1 MSDCVIKI
9 EKAPIE
15 NGKVNLQVSAAVL
28 GSAPYPKLSAVF
40 SCSEENRII
49 PMEIVGF
56 KDGIITAKAT
66 IDLAYIFY
74 KPVGDKSMDVKFLF
88 SDGANG
94 YKLIEPAEKL
104 TLPVAKRRAIKHFFS
119 CSSKEKL
126 KIIAGKFFSF
136 LALPYLGR
144 PVDENRVTFL
154 SNRSDYLT
162 GNIKSV
168 FLEMTKVP
176 NIEIS
181 VLCCKGGIKRNLKIL
196 FKFLKLYSTSKIV
209 FVDDYYHMLSYVK
222 KKDGV
227 SIIQLWHACGALK
240 TFGYSRL
247 GKDSSLNQ
255 SSPNHRQ
262 YDYAVVS
269 SKDVAYCYAEGFGIS
284 SEKILPLG
292 SPRCDRF
299 TDEAY
304 KKYFYKKFYRQNP
317 ELADKKV
324 ILFAPTFR
332 GGGQGNCYYPIEKFN
347 ADRLLSSLPEEY
359 VIVCKMHP
367 YLSERP
373 KCSEKYK
380 NRLID
385 LSDKYDIN
393 DILFVTDVLI
403 TDYSSV
409 IFEASLLNIPMLFF
423 AFDLDEYCKSRDF
436 YCDYKS
442 FVPGKIVT
450 DTDEISSSIL
460 ENDMKQ
466 ELVEPFCKRNF
477 DETAGKATQNVVRF
491 ACSLLQSENKK
502 FGESQNVYL
511 QNDHQPSAY

>member
-1 MSDCVIKI
+1 MSDCAIKI
-9 EKAPIE
+9 ENAPVE
-15 NGKVNLQVSAAVL
+15 NGKVNLRVSAVVS
-28 GSAPYPKLSAVF
+28 GSAPYPKISAVF
-40 SCSEENRII
+40 VCSDENRII
-49 PMEIVGF
+49 PMEIIDF
-56 KDGIITAKAT
+56 KDGILSAKT
-66 IDLAYIFY
+66 VVDLAYVFY
-74 KPVGDKSMDVKFLF
+74 KPVSDKFMEVKFLF
-88 SDGANG
+88 SDGVNG
-94 YKLIEPAEKL
+94 YNIIDPVEKLI
-104 TLPVAKRRAIKHFFS
+104 LPVGKRRAIKHFLS
-119 CSSKEKL
+119 CSSKEKM
-126 KIIAGKFFSF
+126 KIVAGKIFSF
-136 LALPYLGR
+136 LALPYRHR
-144 PVDENRVTFL
+144 PIEQNRVTFL

-176 NIEIS
+176 DIEIT
-181 VLCCKGGIKRNLKIL
+181 VLCCKGGIEKNIKIL
-196 FKFLKLYSTSKIV
+196 FKFLKTYSTSKIV

-222 KKDGV
+222 KKKGV
-227 SIIQLWHACGALK
+227 ELIQLWHACGALK

-284 SEKILPLG
+284 TKKILPLG

-299 TDEAY
+299 TDEVY
-304 KKYFYKKFYRQNP
+304 SSYFRKKFYAENSQLNG
-317 ELADKKV
+317 KKI

-332 GGGQGNCYYPIEKFN
+332 GGGQGNCYYPIEKFET
-347 ADRLLSSLPEEY
+347 DRLFEALPDEY

-373 KCSEKYK
+373 KCSGKYSR
-380 NRLID
+380 RLID
-385 LSDKYDIN
+385 LSDKYDVN
-393 DILFVTDVLI
+393 DLLFVTDILI

-423 AFDLDEYCKSRDF
+423 AFDLEEYCKSRDF

-450 DTDEISSSIL
+450 KTEEIASAIL
-460 ENDMKQ
+460 QNDMKH
-466 ELVEPFCKRNF
+466 ELVKPFCKRNF
-477 DETAGKATQNVVRF
+477 DETAGKATENVVRF
-491 ACSLLQSENKK
+491 ACSLLNRENNK
-502 FGESQNVYL
+502 FGESTHVYL

>member
-9 EKAPIE
+9 EKAPVE
-15 NGKVNLQVSAAVL
+15 NGKVSLQVSAAVS

-40 SCSEENRII
+40 VCSQEDRII
-49 PMEIVGF
+49 PMEIVDF
-56 KDGIITAKAT
+56 KNGIITARAVV
-66 IDLAYIFY
+66 DLAYVFY
-74 KPVGDKSMDVKFLF
+74 RPVSDKSMEVKFLF
-88 SDGANG
+88 TDGING
-94 YKLIEPAEKL
+94 YKIVEPDKKL
-104 TLPVAKRRAIKHFFS
+104 TLPVAKRRAVKHFLS

-126 KIIAGKFFSF
+126 KIIAGKIFSF
-136 LALPYLGR
+136 LALPYR
-144 PVDENRVTFL
+144 SRRVEENRVTFL

-176 NIEIS
+176 NIEIT
-181 VLCCKGGIKRNLKIL
+181 VLCCKGGIKKNIKIL

-222 KKDGV
+222 KKKEV
-227 SIIQLWHACGALK
+227 KIIQLWHACGAFK

-284 SEKILPLG
+284 TNKILSLG

-304 KKYFYKKFYRQNP
+304 KNYFLKKFNSENP
-317 ELADKKV
+317 ELSDKKI

-332 GGGQGNCYYPIEKFN
+332 GGGQGNCYYPIEKFE
-347 ADRLLSSLPEEY
+347 ADKIFEALPEEY
-359 VIVCKMHP
+359 VVVCKMHP

-373 KCSEKYK
+373 KCSEKYSR
-380 NRLID
+380 RLID
-385 LSDKYDIN
+385 MSDRYDIN
-393 DILFVTDVLI
+393 DLLFVTDILI

-450 DTDEISSSIL
+450 STDEIAASVL
-460 ENDMKQ
+460 KNDMKQ
-466 ELVEPFCKRNF
+466 ELVKPFCKRNF

-491 ACSLLQSENKK
+491 TCGLLKNEKNKL
-502 FGESQNVYL
+502 GESANVYL
-511 QNDHQPSAY
+511 QNDNQPSAY